1 MIRLADHKKNLM
13 EVLMSIGII
22 LASHGEFAKGVRQSG
37 TMLFGNPEKVEVI
50 TFMPGEGPED
60 LARKYQEA
68 MAKFDPEDQIL
79 FLVDLWGGSPFNEAN
94 RIFEQHQETT
104 GIIAGLNL
112 PILIQAYAEQ
122 MNPNQTAQQ
131 AVINILKEIK
141 TTGIKVRPDELQ
153 KHYSAPVQEIK
164 KNSAFMP
171 EGTVVGD
178 GKIKVAFARID
189 SRLVH
194 GQVASAWTKEVHP
207 DRIIVV
213 SDRVS
218 KDDLRKKL
226 LKQAAPAGV
235 PVNIVPIKK
244 MVEVLKDPRFGGQKI
259 FFLFESPIE
268 AETAIRAGVPIKTLN
283 VGGMVHS
290 EGKTLISKAIAVD
303 HEDIVAFEKLKEQ
316 GVELEVRQLPSN
328 SKENIFKLIE
338 NAHLK

>member
-1 MIRLADHKKNLM
+1 
-13 EVLMSIGII
+13 MSIGII

-37 TMLFGNPEKVEVI
+37 SMLFGNPEKVEVI

-60 LARKYQEA
+60 LSKKYQEA
-68 MAKFDPEDQIL
+68 IEKFSPEDQIL

-94 RIFEQHQETT
+94 RIFEQNQETT

-122 MNPNQTAQQ
+122 MDPEQTAKQ

-153 KHYSAPVQEIK
+153 THYSTPTQVVNK
-164 KNSAFMP
+164 KSSFMP

-178 GKIKVAFARID
+178 GKLRVAFARID

-194 GQVASAWTKEVHP
+194 GQVASAWTKEVRP

-218 KDDLRKKL
+218 KDELRKKL
-226 LKQAAPAGV
+226 LKQAAPSGV

-244 MVEVLKDPRFGGQKI
+244 MVEVLNDTRFGGQKI
-259 FFLFESPIE
+259 FFLFENPQEAVIAIE
-268 AETAIRAGVPIKTLN
+268 SGVPIKNLN

-303 HEDIVAFEKLKEQ
+303 HEDIVAFNHLKEL

>member
-1 MIRLADHKKNLM
+1 L
-13 EVLMSIGII
+13 SIGII

-37 TMLFGNPEKVEVI
+37 SMLFGNPEKVEVI

-60 LARKYQEA
+60 LSKKYQEA
-68 MAKFDPEDQIL
+68 IEKFSPEDQIL

-94 RIFEQHQETT
+94 RIFEQNQETT

-122 MNPNQTAQQ
+122 MDPEQTAKQ

-153 KHYSAPVQEIK
+153 THYSTPTQVVNK
-164 KNSAFMP
+164 KSSFMP

-178 GKIKVAFARID
+178 GKLRVAFARID

-194 GQVASAWTKEVHP
+194 GQVASAWTKEVRP

-218 KDDLRKKL
+218 KDELRKKL
-226 LKQAAPAGV
+226 LKQAAPSGV

-244 MVEVLKDPRFGGQKI
+244 MVEVLNDTRFGGQKI
-259 FFLFESPIE
+259 FFLFENPQEAVIAIE
-268 AETAIRAGVPIKTLN
+268 SGVPIKNLN

-303 HEDIVAFEKLKEQ
+303 HEDIVAFNHLKEL

>member
-1 MIRLADHKKNLM
+1 
-13 EVLMSIGII
+13 MSIGII

-37 TMLFGNPEKVEVI
+37 SMLFGNPEKVEVI

-60 LARKYQEA
+60 LSKKYQEA
-68 MAKFDPEDQIL
+68 IEKFSPEDQIL

-94 RIFEQHQETT
+94 RIFEQNQETT

-112 PILIQAYAEQ
+112 PIMIQAYAEQ
-122 MNPNQTAQQ
+122 MDPEQTAKQ

-153 KHYSAPVQEIK
+153 THYSTPTQVVNK
-164 KNSAFMP
+164 KSSFMP

-178 GKIKVAFARID
+178 GKLRVAFARID

-194 GQVASAWTKEVHP
+194 GQVASAWTKEVRP

-218 KDDLRKKL
+218 KDELRKKL
-226 LKQAAPAGV
+226 LKQAAPSGV

-244 MVEVLKDPRFGGQKI
+244 MVEVLNDTRFGGQKI
-259 FFLFESPIE
+259 FFLFENPQEAVIAIE
-268 AETAIRAGVPIKTLN
+268 SGVPIKNLN

-303 HEDIVAFEKLKEQ
+303 HEDIVAFNHLKEL

>member
-1 MIRLADHKKNLM
+1 
-13 EVLMSIGII
+13 MSIGII

-37 TMLFGNPEKVEVI
+37 SMLFGNPEKVEVI

-60 LARKYQEA
+60 LSKKYQEA
-68 MAKFDPEDQIL
+68 IEKFSPEDQIL

-94 RIFEQHQETT
+94 RIFEQNQETT

-122 MNPNQTAQQ
+122 MDPEQTAKQ

-153 KHYSAPVQEIK
+153 IHYSTPTQVVNK
-164 KNSAFMP
+164 KSSFMP

-178 GKIKVAFARID
+178 GKLRVAFARID

-194 GQVASAWTKEVHP
+194 GQVASAWTKEVRP

-218 KDDLRKKL
+218 KDELRKKL
-226 LKQAAPAGV
+226 LKQAAPSGV

-244 MVEVLKDPRFGGQKI
+244 MVEVLNDTRFGGQKI
-259 FFLFESPIE
+259 FFLFENPQEAVIAIE
-268 AETAIRAGVPIKTLN
+268 SGVPIKNLN

-303 HEDIVAFEKLKEQ
+303 HEDIVAFNHLKEL

>member
-1 MIRLADHKKNLM
+1 
-13 EVLMSIGII
+13 MSIGII

-37 TMLFGNPEKVEVI
+37 SMLFGNPEKVEVI

-60 LARKYQEA
+60 LSKKYQEA
-68 MAKFDPEDQIL
+68 IKKFSPEDQIL

-94 RIFEQHQETT
+94 RIFEQNQETT

-122 MNPNQTAQQ
+122 MDPEQTAKQ

-153 KHYSAPVQEIK
+153 THYSTPTQVVNK
-164 KNSAFMP
+164 KLSFMP

-178 GKIKVAFARID
+178 GKLRVAFARID

-194 GQVASAWTKEVHP
+194 GQVASAWTKEVRP

-218 KDDLRKKL
+218 KDELRKKL
-226 LKQAAPAGV
+226 LKQAAPSGV

-244 MVEVLKDPRFGGQKI
+244 MVEVLNDTRFGGQKI
-259 FFLFESPIE
+259 FFLFENPQEAAIAIE
-268 AETAIRAGVPIKTLN
+268 SGLPIKKLN

-303 HEDIVAFEKLKEQ
+303 HEDIVAFNHLKEL

>member
-1 MIRLADHKKNLM
+1 
-13 EVLMSIGII
+13 MSIGII

-37 TMLFGNPEKVEVI
+37 SMLFGNPEKVEVI

-60 LARKYQEA
+60 LSKKYQEA
-68 MAKFDPEDQIL
+68 IEKFSPEDQIL

-94 RIFEQHQETT
+94 RIFEQNQETT

-122 MNPNQTAQQ
+122 MDPEQTAKQ
-131 AVINILKEIK
+131 AVINVLKEIK

-153 KHYSAPVQEIK
+153 THYSTPTQVVNK
-164 KNSAFMP
+164 KSSFMP

-178 GKIKVAFARID
+178 GKLRVAFARID

-194 GQVASAWTKEVHP
+194 GQVASAWTKEVRP

-218 KDDLRKKL
+218 KDELRKKL
-226 LKQAAPAGV
+226 LKQAAPSGV

-244 MVEVLKDPRFGGQKI
+244 MVEVLNDTRFGGQKI
-259 FFLFESPIE
+259 FFLFENPQEAVIAIE
-268 AETAIRAGVPIKTLN
+268 SGVPIKNLN

-303 HEDIVAFEKLKEQ
+303 HEDIVAFNHLKEL

>member
-1 MIRLADHKKNLM
+1 
-13 EVLMSIGII
+13 
-22 LASHGEFAKGVRQSG
+22 
-37 TMLFGNPEKVEVI
+37 
-50 TFMPGEGPED
+50 MPGEGPED
-60 LARKYQEA
+60 LSKKYQEA
-68 MAKFDPEDQIL
+68 IEKFSPEDQIL

-94 RIFEQHQETT
+94 RIFEQNQETT

-122 MNPNQTAQQ
+122 MDPEQTAKQ

-153 KHYSAPVQEIK
+153 THYSTPTQVVNK
-164 KNSAFMP
+164 KSSFMP

-178 GKIKVAFARID
+178 GKLRVAFARID

-194 GQVASAWTKEVHP
+194 GQVASAWTKEVRP

-218 KDDLRKKL
+218 KDELRKKL
-226 LKQAAPAGV
+226 LKQAAPSGV

-244 MVEVLKDPRFGGQKI
+244 MVEVLNDTRFGGQKI
-259 FFLFESPIE
+259 FFLFENPQEAVIAIE
-268 AETAIRAGVPIKTLN
+268 SGVPIKNLN

-303 HEDIVAFEKLKEQ
+303 HEDIVAFNHLKEL

>member
-1 MIRLADHKKNLM
+1 
-13 EVLMSIGII
+13 MSIGII

-37 TMLFGNPEKVEVI
+37 SMLFGNPEKVEVI

-60 LARKYQEA
+60 LSKKYQEA
-68 MAKFDPEDQIL
+68 IEKFSPEDQIL

-94 RIFEQHQETT
+94 RIFEQNQETT

-122 MNPNQTAQQ
+122 MDPEQTAKQ

-153 KHYSAPVQEIK
+153 TYYSTPTQVVNK
-164 KNSAFMP
+164 KSSFMP

-178 GKIKVAFARID
+178 GKLRVAFARID

-194 GQVASAWTKEVHP
+194 GQVASAWTKEVRP

-218 KDDLRKKL
+218 KDELRKKL
-226 LKQAAPAGV
+226 LKQAAPSGV

-244 MVEVLKDPRFGGQKI
+244 MVEVLNDTRFGGQKI
-259 FFLFESPIE
+259 FFLFENPQEAVIAIE
-268 AETAIRAGVPIKTLN
+268 SGVPIKNLN

-303 HEDIVAFEKLKEQ
+303 HEDIVAFNHLKEL

>member
-1 MIRLADHKKNLM
+1 
-13 EVLMSIGII
+13 MSIGII

-60 LARKYQEA
+60 LSKKYQEA
-68 MAKFDPEDQIL
+68 IEKFSPEDQIL

-94 RIFEQHQETT
+94 RIFEQNQETT

-122 MNPNQTAQQ
+122 MDPEQTAKQ

-153 KHYSAPVQEIK
+153 THYSTPTQVVNK
-164 KNSAFMP
+164 KSSFMP

-178 GKIKVAFARID
+178 GKLRVAFARID

-194 GQVASAWTKEVHP
+194 GQVASAWTKEVRP

-218 KDDLRKKL
+218 KDELRKKL
-226 LKQAAPAGV
+226 LKQAAPSGV

-244 MVEVLKDPRFGGQKI
+244 MVEVLNDTRFGGQKI
-259 FFLFESPIE
+259 FFLFENPQEAVIAIE
-268 AETAIRAGVPIKTLN
+268 SGVPIKNLN

-303 HEDIVAFEKLKEQ
+303 HEDIVAFNHLKEL